1 MEHINAVSK
10 IRLLTDLNVIGDA
23 DKNSKVAN
31 EVEIKLLFG
40 SFVILWNPS
49 ITLQQR
55 HVSFFHVFNFFQTTF
70 LKNGALLLK

>member
-1 MEHINAVSK
+1 MINAVSK
-10 IRLLTDLNVIGDA
+10 TRLLTDLNVIGDA
-23 DKNSKVAN
+23 DKNKVEN

-55 HVSFFHVFNFFQTTF
+55 HVISFRLQS
-70 LKNGALLLK
+70 

>member
-10 IRLLTDLNVIGDA
+10 TRLLTDLNVIGDA

-40 SFVILWNPS
+40 SFVIL
-49 ITLQQR
+49 
-55 HVSFFHVFNFFQTTF
+55 
-70 LKNGALLLK
+70 